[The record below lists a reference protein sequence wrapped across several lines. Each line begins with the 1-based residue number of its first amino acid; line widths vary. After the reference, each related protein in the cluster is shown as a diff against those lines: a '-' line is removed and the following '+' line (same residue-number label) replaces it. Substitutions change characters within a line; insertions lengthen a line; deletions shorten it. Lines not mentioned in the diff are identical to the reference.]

1 MQNQRFM
8 SRFQSLR
15 ESTSI
20 WAMNFTNVSL
30 LLSPWMWEDGQSGL
44 ELGISHFLCRMQDPA
59 GAGYLP
65 SRGRS
70 DSDNMGSS
78 QILLAE
84 GRPCWAVRQLW
95 SVSRWLLLLFSCGKS
110 EGTSE
115 IYCGNMVECLKA
127 NLTKLLG
134 PTYGIAQNCRERISS
149 NSSILVPV
157 LLSRHGWC
165 SDFSLWL
172 SASISLESLY
182 LSVSNFGGQLFSC
195 VPSPLLW
202 VQ

>member
-1 MQNQRFM
+1 MARVGWNWEFPTFYAECKTQ
-8 SRFQSLR
+8 L
-15 ESTSI
+15 ELVI
-20 WAMNFTNVSL
+20 SL
-30 LLSPWMWEDGQSGL
+30 LGVSQTLIICNWL
-44 ELGISHFLCRMQDPA
+44 
-59 GAGYLP
+59 
-65 SRGRS
+65 
-70 DSDNMGSS
+70 GSS

-95 SVSRWLLLLFSCGKS
+95 SVSRWFLLLFSCGKS
-110 EGTSE
+110 GGTSD

-127 NLTKLLG
+127 NLTELWG
-134 PTYGIAQNCRERISS
+134 PTYGIAQNWTSS

-172 SASISLESLY
+172 SASINLESLY

-195 VPSPLLW
+195 VPSPLWSFFVFFSL
-202 VQ
+202 